1 MTNEAKAGTMK
12 LYRDEAIADIRARQ
26 AEWEERELAATLNA
40 RPEEKPA
47 YETESGIP
55 LKRIYTA
62 ADVADIPADGLG
74 FPGAYPF
81 TRGAYPTMYR
91 GRPWTIRQVAGFGN
105 PEATNQRYKYMIAT
119 GQTGLSTDFDLP
131 TLLGFD
137 SDDPMAFGEVGRC
150 GVAIDTI
157 DDVDRLFDG
166 IDLEKIS
173 VSLTINP
180 SAWVV
185 YSMFVAVAEQRGYDL
200 AKLTGT
206 LQADPLKEYVAQ
218 KEWIY
223 PVRPAVR
230 LLRDLIVHSAAA
242 TPKMN
247 PISLSG
253 YHLSDVGGNAIQEVA
268 FIMAFTIAYCEE
280 VVAAGMDID
289 DFAPRLS
296 FFFISHQDFFEQIC
310 KFRAARRIYAKIM
323 AERFGAKKP
332 ESMRLRVH
340 VQTAAMSLTKV
351 EPHNNLMRTAIQ
363 ALGAVLG
370 GCQSMHTN
378 GLDEAFAIPTEE
390 AMKLAIRT
398 QQIIRDEI
406 NVTSV
411 VDPLGGSYFVERLT
425 SDMEAEMWKVL
436 AEVEERGGAVKLV
449 EEGWFQQKLA
459 DSAYDT
465 FRKFDS
471 GEKISVGVNHHV
483 DAASSAAEV
492 DIHPYDESCT
502 QLQVDRLA
510 ALRAGRDNARVEALL
525 AELAAQA
532 RTEDVNLVPKTIE
545 LVKARAT
552 LGEIC
557 GALREVWGS
566 YSEPLIV

>member
-1 MTNEAKAGTMK
+1 MTS
-12 LYRDEAIADIRARQ
+12 LFSQDAIDKIAADQ
-26 AEWEERELAATLNA
+26 AAWQDRELATALAA
-40 RPEEKPA
+40 RQEEKPD

-62 ADVADIPADGLG
+62 ADVSDIPAEELG

-81 TRGAYPTMYR
+81 TRGPYPTMYR

-105 PEATNQRYKYMIAT
+105 PEATNLRYKYMVQT

-131 TLLGFD
+131 TLLGLD
-137 SDDPMAFGEVGRC
+137 SDDPMAFGEVGRV

-166 IDLEKIS
+166 INLEQIS

-180 SAWVV
+180 SAWVI
-185 YSMFVAVAEQRGYDL
+185 YAMFIAVAEQRGYDL
-200 AKLTGT
+200 HKLTGT

-230 LLRDLIVHSAAA
+230 LLRDLIMYSAKA
-242 TPKMN
+242 TPKIN

-253 YHLSDVGGNAIQEVA
+253 YHLSDVGGNAIQEIA
-268 FIMAFTIAYCEE
+268 FIMAFTTAYCEE
-280 VVAAGMDID
+280 VIAAGMDID

-310 KFRAARRIYAKIM
+310 KFRAARRVYAKLM
-323 AERFGAKKP
+323 AERFNAKKP

-351 EPHNNLMRTAIQ
+351 EHHNNLIRTAIQ

-411 VDPLGGSYFVERLT
+411 IDPLGGSYFVERLT
-425 SDMEAEMWKVL
+425 RDMEDEIWRVL
-436 AEVEERGGAVKLV
+436 AEVDERGGAIKLV

-459 DSAYDT
+459 DSAYTT
-465 FRKFDS
+465 FQKIDR
-471 GEKISVGVNHHV
+471 GEKISVGVNRYV
-483 DAASSAAEV
+483 DADAASAEV
-492 DIHPYDESCT
+492 DIHPYDDQCT
-502 QLQVDRLA
+502 QVQIDRLNQVRANRDSARVARLLQELQVQAQSD
-510 ALRAGRDNARVEALL
+510 DINLL
-525 AELAAQA
+525 P
-532 RTEDVNLVPKTIE
+532 TTIE
-545 LVKARAT
+545 LVKAKAS

-557 GALREVWGS
+557 SALREIWGS
-566 YSEPLIV
+566 YDEPMIV

>member
-1 MTNEAKAGTMK
+1 MK
-12 LYRDEAIADIRARQ
+12 IFSDAAIAGIE
-26 AEWEERELAATLNA
+26 AERTAWEKSELAASLA
-40 RPEEKPA
+40 LRQEGQAE
-47 YETESGIP
+47 YQTESGIA

-62 ADVADIPADGLG
+62 ADVADIDAEELGL
-74 FPGAYPF
+74 PGAYPF
-81 TRGAYPTMYR
+81 TRGVYPTMYR
-91 GRPWTIRQVAGFGN
+91 GKPWTIRQVAGFGN
-105 PEATNQRYKYMIAT
+105 PEATNRRYKYMIET

-131 TLLGFD
+131 TLLGLD
-137 SDDPMAFGEVGRC
+137 SDDPMAFGEVGRV
-150 GVAIDTI
+150 GVAVDTI
-157 DDVDRLFDG
+157 DDIDRLFDG

-180 SAWVV
+180 SAWVI
-185 YSMFVAVAEQRGYDL
+185 YAMFIAVAEQRGCDL
-200 AKLTGT
+200 EKITGT

-230 LLRDLIVHSAAA
+230 LLRDLIMHSAKAS
-242 TPKMN
+242 PKMN

-253 YHLSDVGGNAIQEVA
+253 YHLSDVGGNAIQEIA

-280 VVAAGMDID
+280 IVAAGMDID

-310 KFRAARRIYAKIM
+310 KFRAARRVYAKLM
-323 AERFGAKKP
+323 AQRFGAKKP

-351 EPHNNLMRTAIQ
+351 EHHNNLMRTAIQ

-398 QQIIRDEI
+398 QQIIMGEI
-406 NVTSV
+406 NITSV
-411 VDPLGGSYFVERLT
+411 IDPLGGSYFVESLT
-425 SDMEAEMWKVL
+425 SEMEAEIGKIL
-436 AEVEERGGAVKLV
+436 AEVDELGGAVKLV

-459 DSAYDT
+459 DSAYAT
-465 FRKFDS
+465 FKKIDK
-471 GEKISVGVNHHV
+471 GEKISVGVNRYV
-483 DAASSAAEV
+483 DRDSASAEA
-492 DIHPYDESCT
+492 DIHPYDEACT
-502 QLQVDRLA
+502 ALQIDRLNAVRNNRNSSEVRRLLDELKGQA
-510 ALRAGRDNARVEALL
+510 ASDSL
-525 AELAAQA
+525 
-532 RTEDVNLVPKTIE
+532 NLVPKTIE

-557 GALREVWGS
+557 GALREVWGA
-566 YSEPLIV
+566 YDEPMIV

>member
-1 MTNEAKAGTMK
+1 MK
-12 LYRDEAIADIRARQ
+12 LFSEQAIDAIREKQ
-26 AEWEERELAATLNA
+26 AEWEENQLAAALTT
-40 RPEEKPA
+40 RPEEKPV
-47 YETESGIP
+47 YETECGIA
-55 LKRIYTA
+55 LKRVYTA
-62 ADVADIPADGLG
+62 ADVADIPAGELG

-105 PEATNQRYKYMIAT
+105 PEATNQRYKYMIQT

-131 TLLGFD
+131 TLLGMD
-137 SDDPMAFGEVGRC
+137 SDDPMAFGEVGRV

-180 SAWVV
+180 SAWVI
-185 YSMFVAVAEQRGYDL
+185 YAMFVAAAEQRGCDL
-200 AKLTGT
+200 GKLTGT

-230 LLRDLIVHSAAA
+230 LLRDLIMHSATT
-242 TPKMN
+242 TPKLN

-253 YHLSDVGGNAIQEVA
+253 YHLSDVGGNAIQEIA

-280 VVAAGMDID
+280 VTGAGMDID

-310 KFRAARRIYAKIM
+310 KFRAARRVYAKIM
-323 AERFGAKKP
+323 SERFKARKP

-351 EPHNNLMRTAIQ
+351 EHHNNLMRTAIQ

-411 VDPLGGSYFVERLT
+411 IDPLGGSYFVERLT
-425 SDMEAEMWKVL
+425 RDMENEIWKML
-436 AEVEERGGAVKLV
+436 SEVDERGGAIKLV

-459 DSAYDT
+459 DSAYAT
-465 FRKFDS
+465 FKKIDR
-471 GEKISVGVNHHV
+471 GEKISVGVNSHV
-483 DAASSAAEV
+483 DEASRSAEV
-492 DIHPYDESCT
+492 DIHAYDEHCT
-502 QLQVDRLA
+502 QLQIDRLNA
-510 ALRAGRDNARVEALL
+510 VRKNRDNSRVQHLLREL
-525 AELAAQA
+525 AEQA
-532 RTEDVNLVPKTIE
+532 RSDDINLLPKTIE

-557 GALREVWGS
+557 GALRSVWGS
-566 YSEPLIV
+566 YAEPMIV

>member
-1 MTNEAKAGTMK
+1 MSNKSLYAPEAIDDIVRQQADWEAK
-12 LYRDEAIADIRARQ
+12 
-26 AEWEERELAATLNA
+26 ELAAALKS
-40 RPEEKPA
+40 RPEEKAA

-62 ADVADIPADGLG
+62 ADVADIPAEDLG

-105 PEATNQRYKYMIAT
+105 PEATNQRYKYMIQT

-131 TLLGFD
+131 TLLGLD
-137 SDDPMAFGEVGRC
+137 SDDPMAFGEVGRV
-150 GVAIDTI
+150 GVAIDTM

-166 IDLEKIS
+166 IDLETIS

-185 YSMFVAVAEQRGYDL
+185 YAMFVAVAEKRGNDL
-200 AKLTGT
+200 GKLTGT

-230 LLRDLIVHSAAA
+230 LLRDLIMHSAKA
-242 TPKMN
+242 TPKIN

-253 YHLSDVGGNAIQEVA
+253 YHLSDVGGNAIQEIA

-280 VVAAGMDID
+280 IIEAGMDID

-310 KFRAARRIYAKIM
+310 KFRAARRVYARIM
-323 AERFGAKKP
+323 SERFNARKP

-351 EPHNNLMRTAIQ
+351 EHHNNLMRTAIQ

-398 QQIIRDEI
+398 QQIIREEI

-411 VDPLGGSYFVERLT
+411 IDPLGGSYFIESLT
-425 SDMEAEMWKVL
+425 RDMETEIWKVL
-436 AEVEERGGAVKLV
+436 DEVRERGGAIKLV

-459 DSAYDT
+459 DSAYAT
-465 FRKFDS
+465 FKKIDS
-471 GEKISVGVNHHV
+471 GEKVSVGVNKHV
-483 DAASSAAEV
+483 DDTSGSAEV
-492 DIHPYDESCT
+492 HIHPYDEACT
-502 QLQVDRLA
+502 QLQIDRLQA
-510 ALRAGRDNARVEALL
+510 VRANRDNAEVQRLLGEL
-525 AELAAQA
+525 AEQA
-532 RTEDVNLVPKTIE
+532 KSDDINLLPKTME
-545 LVKARAT
+545 LVKAKAT

-557 GALREVWGS
+557 RSLRDVWGS
-566 YSEPLIV
+566 YDEPMIV

>member
-1 MTNEAKAGTMK
+1 MNLFSQT
-12 LYRDEAIADIRARQ
+12 AIEDIREKQ
-26 AEWEERELAATLNA
+26 AAWEEKELAAALGG

-47 YETESGIP
+47 YATECGIP
-55 LKRIYTA
+55 LKRVYTA
-62 ADVADIPADGLG
+62 ADIADIPADELG

-105 PEATNQRYKYMIAT
+105 PEATNQRYKYMIQT

-131 TLLGFD
+131 TLLGLD
-137 SDDPMAFGEVGRC
+137 SDDPRAFGEVGRV
-150 GVAIDTI
+150 GVAIDTV

-185 YSMFVAVAEQRGYDL
+185 YAMYVAVAERRGCDL
-200 AKLTGT
+200 HKLAGT

-230 LLRDLIVHSAAA
+230 LLRDLIMYSARA
-242 TPKMN
+242 TPKIN

-253 YHLSDVGGNAIQEVA
+253 YHLSDVGGNALQEIA

-280 VVAAGMDID
+280 VTGAGMDID

-310 KFRAARRIYAKIM
+310 KFRAARRVYAKIM
-323 AERFGAKKP
+323 AQRFKARKP

-351 EPHNNLMRTAIQ
+351 EHHNNLMRTAIQ

-411 VDPLGGSYFVERLT
+411 IDPLGGSYFIERLT
-425 SDMEAEMWKVL
+425 RDMETEIWKL
-436 AEVEERGGAVKLV
+436 LDEVDERGGAVKLV

-459 DSAYDT
+459 DSAYAT
-465 FRKFDS
+465 FQKIDA
-471 GEKISVGVNHHV
+471 GEKISVGVNRYV
-483 DAASSAAEV
+483 DETSRSAEV
-492 DIHPYDESCT
+492 HIHPYDEECT
-502 QLQVDRLA
+502 QLQIDRLQA
-510 ALRAGRDNARVEALL
+510 ARADRDNARVRQLLKEL
-525 AELAAQA
+525 AEQA
-532 RTEDVNLVPKTIE
+532 RSDDVNLLPKTIE
-545 LVKARAT
+545 AVKAKAT

-557 GALREVWGS
+557 AALREVWGA
-566 YSEPLIV
+566 YAEPMIV

>member
-1 MTNEAKAGTMK
+1 MDLFSAQ
-12 LYRDEAIADIRARQ
+12 AIKDVRERQ
-26 AEWEERELAATLNA
+26 AKWEEKELAAALKS
-40 RPEEKPA
+40 RPEEKSV
-47 YETESGIP
+47 YETECGIP

-62 ADVADIPADGLG
+62 ADIADIPASDLG
-74 FPGAYPF
+74 FPGSYPF

-105 PEATNQRYKYMIAT
+105 PEATNQRYKYMIQT

-131 TLLGFD
+131 TLLGLD
-137 SDDPMAFGEVGRC
+137 SDDPMAYGEVGRV
-150 GVAIDTI
+150 GVAIDTM

-180 SAWVV
+180 SAWVI
-185 YSMFVAVAEQRGYDL
+185 YSMFVTVAEERGCDL
-200 AKLTGT
+200 HKLTGT

-230 LLRDLIVHSAAA
+230 LMRDLIMHSAKT
-242 TPKMN
+242 TPKIN

-253 YHLSDVGGNAIQEVA
+253 YHLSDVGGNALQEIA

-280 VVAAGMDID
+280 VMDAGMDID

-296 FFFISHQDFFEQIC
+296 FFFISQQDFFEQIC
-310 KFRAARRIYAKIM
+310 KFRAARRVYAKIM
-323 AERFGAKKP
+323 SERFNAKKP

-351 EPHNNLMRTAIQ
+351 EHQNNLMRTTIQ
-363 ALGAVLG
+363 ALGAVLA

-411 VDPLGGSYFVERLT
+411 IDPLGGSYFIERLT
-425 SDMEAEMWKVL
+425 KDMENEIWKVL
-436 AEVEERGGAVKLV
+436 EEVNERGGAIKLV

-459 DSAYDT
+459 DSAYAT
-465 FRKFDS
+465 FRKIDT
-471 GEKISVGVNHHV
+471 GEKISVGVNRYV
-483 DAASSAAEV
+483 DEQSRTAEV
-492 DIHPYDESCT
+492 AIHPYDEQCT
-502 QLQVDRLA
+502 QLQIDRLKCV
-510 ALRAGRDNARVEALL
+510 RANRDGNRVQHLL
-525 AELAAQA
+525 KELVEQA
-532 RTEDVNLVPKTIE
+532 RSDDVNLLPKTIE

-557 GALREVWGS
+557 SALQDVWGS
-566 YSEPLIV
+566 YTEPMIV

>member
-1 MTNEAKAGTMK
+1 MK
-12 LYRDEAIADIRARQ
+12 LFSEQAIGAIREKQ
-26 AEWEERELAATLNA
+26 AEWEENQLAAALTM

-47 YETESGIP
+47 YETECGIA
-55 LKRIYTA
+55 LKRVYTA
-62 ADVADIPADGLG
+62 ADVADIPASELG

-81 TRGAYPTMYR
+81 TRGVYPTMYR

-105 PEATNQRYKYMIAT
+105 PEATNQRYKYMIQT

-131 TLLGFD
+131 TLLGMD
-137 SDDPMAFGEVGRC
+137 SDDPMAFGEVGRV
-150 GVAIDTI
+150 GVAIDTL

-180 SAWVV
+180 SAWVI
-185 YSMFVAVAEQRGYDL
+185 YAMFVAVAEQRGCDL
-200 AKLTGT
+200 GKLTGT

-230 LLRDLIVHSAAA
+230 LLRDLIMHSART
-242 TPKMN
+242 TPKLN

-253 YHLSDVGGNAIQEVA
+253 YHLSDVGGNAIQEIA

-280 VVAAGMDID
+280 VTGAGMDID

-310 KFRAARRIYAKIM
+310 KFRAARRVYAKIM
-323 AERFGAKKP
+323 SERFKARKP

-351 EPHNNLMRTAIQ
+351 EHHNNLMRTAIQ

-411 VDPLGGSYFVERLT
+411 IDPLGGSYFVERLT
-425 SDMEAEMWKVL
+425 RDMENEIWKML
-436 AEVEERGGAVKLV
+436 GEVDERGGAIKLV

-459 DSAYDT
+459 DSAYAT
-465 FRKFDS
+465 FKKIDR
-471 GEKISVGVNHHV
+471 GEKISVGVNRHV
-483 DAASSAAEV
+483 DEASRSAEV
-492 DIHPYDESCT
+492 DIHPYDERCT
-502 QLQVDRLA
+502 QLQIDRLNA
-510 ALRAGRDNARVEALL
+510 VRKNRDNSRVQHLLREL
-525 AELAAQA
+525 AEQA
-532 RTEDVNLVPKTIE
+532 MSDDINLLPKTIE

-557 GALREVWGS
+557 GALRGVWGS
-566 YSEPLIV
+566 YAEPMIV

>member
-1 MTNEAKAGTMK
+1 MNLFSET
-12 LYRDEAIADIRARQ
+12 AIEDIREKQ
-26 AEWEERELAATLNA
+26 AAWEVSELAAALGS

-47 YETESGIP
+47 YETECGIP
-55 LKRIYTA
+55 LKRVYTA
-62 ADVADIPADGLG
+62 ADIADIPADELG

-105 PEATNQRYKYMIAT
+105 PEATNQRYKYMIQT

-131 TLLGFD
+131 TLLGLD
-137 SDDPMAFGEVGRC
+137 SDDPRAFGEVGRV
-150 GVAIDTI
+150 GVAIDTV

-185 YSMFVAVAEQRGYDL
+185 YAMYVAVAERRGYDL
-200 AKLTGT
+200 HKLAGT

-230 LLRDLIVHSAAA
+230 LLRDLIMYSAKA
-242 TPKMN
+242 TPKIN

-253 YHLSDVGGNAIQEVA
+253 YHLSDVGGNALQEIA

-280 VVAAGMDID
+280 VTGADMDID

-310 KFRAARRIYAKIM
+310 KFRAARRVYAKIM
-323 AERFGAKKP
+323 AQRFKARKP

-351 EPHNNLMRTAIQ
+351 EHHNNLMRTAIQ

-411 VDPLGGSYFVERLT
+411 IDPLGGSYFIERLT
-425 SDMEAEMWKVL
+425 RDMETEIWKL
-436 AEVEERGGAVKLV
+436 LDEVDERGGAVKLV

-459 DSAYDT
+459 DSAYAT
-465 FRKFDS
+465 FRKIDA
-471 GEKISVGVNHHV
+471 GEKISVGVNRYV
-483 DAASSAAEV
+483 DETSRSAEV
-492 DIHPYDESCT
+492 HIHPYDEECT
-502 QLQVDRLA
+502 QLQIDRLNA
-510 ALRAGRDNARVEALL
+510 VRAGRDNARVQQLLKEL
-525 AELAAQA
+525 AEQA
-532 RTEDVNLVPKTIE
+532 GSDETNLLPKTIE
-545 LVKARAT
+545 AVKARAT

-557 GALREVWGS
+557 ATLRQVWGS
-566 YSEPLIV
+566 YAEPMIV

>member
-1 MTNEAKAGTMK
+1 MTK
-12 LYRDEAIADIRARQ
+12 LYREEAIGSISAAQ
-26 AEWEERELAATLNA
+26 ATWEANELAATLAN
-40 RPEEKPA
+40 RPEEKA
-47 YETESGIP
+47 EYETECGIP
-55 LKRIYTA
+55 LKRVYTA
-62 ADVADIPADGLG
+62 ADVADIPADALG

-81 TRGAYPTMYR
+81 TRGPYPTMYR

-105 PEATNQRYKYMIAT
+105 PEATNQRYKYMVQT

-131 TLLGFD
+131 TLLGLD

-166 IDLEKIS
+166 IDLEQIS

-180 SAWVV
+180 SAWVI
-185 YSMFVAVAEQRGYDL
+185 YAMYVAVAESRGYDL
-200 AKLTGT
+200 TKLAGT

-230 LLRDLIVHSAAA
+230 LLRDLIMYSAKA
-242 TPKMN
+242 TPKLN

-253 YHLSDVGGNAIQEVA
+253 YHLSDVGGNAIQEIA
-268 FIMAFTIAYCEE
+268 FIMAFTTAYCEE
-280 VVAAGMDID
+280 VIAAGMDID

-296 FFFISHQDFFEQIC
+296 FFFISQQDFFEQIC
-310 KFRAARRIYAKIM
+310 KFRAARRVYAKLM
-323 AERFGAKKP
+323 AERFGAKKA

-351 EPHNNLMRTAIQ
+351 EHQNNLVRTAIQ

-406 NVTSV
+406 NVTAV
-411 VDPLGGSYFVERLT
+411 VDPLGGSFFVERLT
-425 SDMEAEMWKVL
+425 YDMEEEIWKVL
-436 AEVEERGGAVKLV
+436 NKVDERGGAIKLV
-449 EEGWFQQKLA
+449 EEGWFQQQLA
-459 DSAYDT
+459 DSAYAT
-465 FRKFDS
+465 FKKIET
-471 GEKISVGVNHHV
+471 GEKVSVGVNRYV
-483 DAASSAAEV
+483 DETATSADV
-492 DIHPYDESCT
+492 DIHPYDEECT
-502 QLQVDRLA
+502 QVQIDRLNA
-510 ALRAGRDNARVEALL
+510 VRASRDNAHIATLM
-525 AELAAQA
+525 AELVAQA
-532 RTEDVNLVPKTIE
+532 QTDDVNLLPKTIE
-545 LVKARAT
+545 LVKAKAS

-557 GALREVWGS
+557 RALRDTWGA
-566 YSEPLIV
+566 YDEPMIV

>member
-1 MTNEAKAGTMK
+1 MK
-12 LYRDEAIADIRARQ
+12 LFSEQAIQDLHDKQTA
-26 AEWEERELAATLNA
+26 WEDKELAAVLKS
-40 RPEEKPA
+40 RPEEKSL

-62 ADVADIPADGLG
+62 ADIADIEASDLG

-81 TRGAYPTMYR
+81 TRGVYPTMYR

-105 PEATNQRYKYMIAT
+105 PEATNQRYKYMIQT

-131 TLLGFD
+131 TLLGLD
-137 SDDPMAFGEVGRC
+137 SDDPMAFGEVGRV
-150 GVAIDTI
+150 GVAIDTM

-180 SAWVV
+180 SAWVI
-185 YSMFVAVAEQRGYDL
+185 YAMFVAVAEKRGYDL
-200 AKLTGT
+200 HKLTGT

-230 LLRDLIVHSAAA
+230 LLRDLIMHCAHT

-253 YHLSDVGGNAIQEVA
+253 YHLSDVGGNALQEIG

-280 VVAAGMDID
+280 VIQAGMDID

-310 KFRAARRIYAKIM
+310 KFRAARRVYARIM

-340 VQTAAMSLTKV
+340 VQTAAMSLTKI
-351 EPHNNLMRTAIQ
+351 EHHNNLMRTAIQ

-398 QQIIRDEI
+398 QQIIREEI

-411 VDPLGGSYFVERLT
+411 IDPLGGSYFVERLT
-425 SDMEAEMWKVL
+425 RDMETEIWKIL
-436 AEVEERGGAVKLV
+436 DEVTERGGAIKLV

-459 DSAYDT
+459 DSAYAT
-465 FRKFDS
+465 FKKIDS
-471 GEKISVGVNHHV
+471 GEKVSVGVNRHV
-483 DAASSAAEV
+483 DEASSSAEV
-492 DIHPYDESCT
+492 HIHPYDDQCT
-502 QLQVDRLA
+502 QLQFERLHA
-510 ALRAGRDNARVEALL
+510 VRTSRDNDRVQQLL
-525 AELAAQA
+525 NELAQQA
-532 RTEDVNLVPKTIE
+532 TSDHINLLPKTIE
-545 LVKARAT
+545 LVKAKAT

-557 GALREVWGS
+557 SALRDVWGS
-566 YSEPLIV
+566 YAEPMIV

>member
-1 MTNEAKAGTMK
+1 MNLFSET
-12 LYRDEAIADIRARQ
+12 AIEDIREKQ
-26 AEWEERELAATLNA
+26 AAWEETELAAALSS
-40 RPEEKPA
+40 RPEEKPV
-47 YETESGIP
+47 YETECGIP
-55 LKRIYTA
+55 LKRVYTA
-62 ADVADIPADGLG
+62 ADIADIPADELG

-105 PEATNQRYKYMIAT
+105 PEATNQRYKYMIQT

-131 TLLGFD
+131 TLLGLD
-137 SDDPMAFGEVGRC
+137 SDDPKSFGEVGRV
-150 GVAIDTI
+150 GVAIDTV

-166 IDLEKIS
+166 IDLDKIS

-185 YSMFVAVAEQRGYDL
+185 YAMYVAVAERRGYDL
-200 AKLTGT
+200 HKLAGT

-230 LLRDLIVHSAAA
+230 LLRDLIMYSAKA
-242 TPKMN
+242 TPKIN

-253 YHLSDVGGNAIQEVA
+253 YHLSDVGGNALQEIA

-280 VVAAGMDID
+280 VTGAGMDID

-310 KFRAARRIYAKIM
+310 KFRAARRVYAKIM
-323 AERFGAKKP
+323 AQRFKARKP

-351 EPHNNLMRTAIQ
+351 EHHNNLMRTAIQ

-411 VDPLGGSYFVERLT
+411 IDPLGGSYFIERLT
-425 SDMEAEMWKVL
+425 RDMETEIWKL
-436 AEVEERGGAVKLV
+436 LDEVDERGGAVKLV

-459 DSAYDT
+459 DSAYAT
-465 FRKFDS
+465 FQKIDA
-471 GEKISVGVNHHV
+471 GEKISVGVNRYV
-483 DAASSAAEV
+483 DETSRSAEV
-492 DIHPYDESCT
+492 HIHPYDEECT
-502 QLQVDRLA
+502 QLQIDRLQA
-510 ALRAGRDNARVEALL
+510 VRSSRDNARVRELLKEL
-525 AELAAQA
+525 AEQA
-532 RTEDVNLVPKTIE
+532 RSDDINLLPKTIE
-545 LVKARAT
+545 AVKAKAT

-557 GALREVWGS
+557 AALREVWGA
-566 YSEPLIV
+566 YAEPMIV

>member
-1 MTNEAKAGTMK
+1 MK
-12 LYRDEAIADIRARQ
+12 LYSERAIDDIRQKQ
-26 AEWEERELAATLNA
+26 AEWEENELAATLRS

-47 YETESGIP
+47 YETECGIP
-55 LKRIYTA
+55 LKRVYTA
-62 ADVADIPADGLG
+62 ADVADIPADELG

-105 PEATNQRYKYMIAT
+105 PEATNQRYKYMIQT

-131 TLLGFD
+131 TLLGLD

-157 DDVDRLFDG
+157 DDVERLFDG

-185 YSMFVAVAEQRGYDL
+185 YSMFVAVAERRGCDL
-200 AKLTGT
+200 ARLTGT

-230 LLRDLIVHSAAA
+230 LLRDLIMYSARA
-242 TPKMN
+242 TPKLN

-253 YHLSDVGGNAIQEVA
+253 YHLSDVGGNAIQEIA

-280 VVAAGMDID
+280 VTAAGMDID

-310 KFRAARRIYAKIM
+310 KFRAARRVYAKIM
-323 AERFGAKKP
+323 AERFKAKKP

-351 EPHNNLMRTAIQ
+351 EHQNNLMRTAIQ

-411 VDPLGGSYFVERLT
+411 VDPLGGSYFIERLT
-425 SDMEAEMWKVL
+425 RDMETEIWKL
-436 AEVEERGGAVKLV
+436 LDEVDERGGAVKLV

-459 DSAYDT
+459 DSAYTT
-465 FRKFDS
+465 FRKIDT
-471 GEKISVGVNHHV
+471 GEKVSVGVNRHV
-483 DAASSAAEV
+483 NENSAAAEV
-492 DIHPYDESCT
+492 DIHPYDEDCT
-502 QLQVDRLA
+502 QLQIDRLEA
-510 ALRAGRDNARVEALL
+510 VRRSRDNARVHRLL
-525 AELAAQA
+525 DELCGQVASD
-532 RTEDVNLVPKTIE
+532 DVNLLPKTIE
-545 LVKARAT
+545 LVKAKAT

-557 GALREVWGS
+557 GALRRVWGS
-566 YSEPLIV
+566 YTEPMIV

>member
-1 MTNEAKAGTMK
+1 MK
-12 LYRDEAIADIRARQ
+12 LFTDAAIADIRKKQ
-26 AEWEERELAATLNA
+26 VEWEQHELAAALNG
-40 RPEEKPA
+40 RPEERSA
-47 YETESGIP
+47 YQTECGIP
-55 LKRIYTA
+55 LKRVYTA
-62 ADVADIPADGLG
+62 ADIEDIPADELG

-81 TRGAYPTMYR
+81 ARGVYPTMYR

-105 PEATNQRYKYMIAT
+105 PEATNRRYKYMIET

-131 TLLGFD
+131 TLLGLD
-137 SDDPMAFGEVGRC
+137 SDDPMAFGEVGRV

-157 DDVDRLFDG
+157 EDIDRLFEG

-180 SAWVV
+180 SAWVI
-185 YSMFVAVAEQRGYDL
+185 YAMFVAVAKQRGCNL
-200 AKLTGT
+200 LKLSGT

-223 PVRPAVR
+223 PVKPAVR
-230 LLRDLIVHSAAA
+230 LLRDLIVYSTKA
-242 TPKMN
+242 TPKLN

-253 YHLSDVGGNAIQEVA
+253 YHLSDVGGNAVQEIA

-280 VVAAGMDID
+280 VISVGMDID

-310 KFRAARRIYAKIM
+310 KLRAARRVYAKIM
-323 AERFGAKKP
+323 SRRFKAKKP

-351 EPHNNLMRTAIQ
+351 EHHNNLMRTAIQ

-411 VDPLGGSYFVERLT
+411 VDPLGGSYFIERLT
-425 SDMEAEMWKVL
+425 SDMEQEIWKVL
-436 AEVEERGGAVKLV
+436 EEVDTLGGAINLV

-459 DSAYDT
+459 DSAYAT
-465 FRKFDS
+465 FKKIDR
-471 GEKISVGVNHHV
+471 GEKISVGVNRYV
-483 DAASSAAEV
+483 DEQSSAAKVE
-492 DIHPYDESCT
+492 IHPYDEQCT
-502 QLQVDRLA
+502 QIQVSRLNTVRASREHQRVQSLLSELQTL
-510 ALRAGRDNARVEALL
+510 
-525 AELAAQA
+525 A
-532 RTEDVNLVPKTIE
+532 RTDSLNLLPKTIE
-545 LVKARAT
+545 LVEARAT

-557 GALREVWGS
+557 RALREVWGG
-566 YSEPLIV
+566 YEEPMIV

>member
-1 MTNEAKAGTMK
+1 MNLFCET
-12 LYRDEAIADIRARQ
+12 AIEDIREKQ
-26 AEWEERELAATLNA
+26 AAWEVSELAAALSS

-47 YETESGIP
+47 YETECGIP
-55 LKRIYTA
+55 LKRVYTA
-62 ADVADIPADGLG
+62 ADIADIPADELG

-105 PEATNQRYKYMIAT
+105 PEATNQRYKYMIQT

-131 TLLGFD
+131 TLLGLD
-137 SDDPMAFGEVGRC
+137 SDDPRAFGEVGRV
-150 GVAIDTI
+150 GVAIDTV

-185 YSMFVAVAEQRGYDL
+185 YAMYIAVAERRGYDL
-200 AKLTGT
+200 HKLAGT

-230 LLRDLIVHSAAA
+230 LLRDLIMYSAKA
-242 TPKMN
+242 TPKIN

-253 YHLSDVGGNAIQEVA
+253 YHLSDVGGNALQEIA

-280 VVAAGMDID
+280 VTGAGMDID

-310 KFRAARRIYAKIM
+310 KFRAARRVYAKIM
-323 AERFGAKKP
+323 AQRFKARKP

-351 EPHNNLMRTAIQ
+351 EHHNNLMRTAIQ

-411 VDPLGGSYFVERLT
+411 IDPLGGSYFIERLT
-425 SDMEAEMWKVL
+425 RDMETEIWKL
-436 AEVEERGGAVKLV
+436 LDEVDERGGAVKLV
-449 EEGWFQQKLA
+449 EEGWFQQRLA
-459 DSAYDT
+459 DSAYAT
-465 FRKFDS
+465 FQKIDA
-471 GEKISVGVNHHV
+471 GEKISVGVNRYV
-483 DAASSAAEV
+483 DETSRSAEV
-492 DIHPYDESCT
+492 HIHPYDEECT
-502 QLQVDRLA
+502 QLQIDRLQA
-510 ALRAGRDNARVEALL
+510 VRSSRDNARVRELLKEL
-525 AELAAQA
+525 AEQA
-532 RTEDVNLVPKTIE
+532 RSDDINLLPKTIE
-545 LVKARAT
+545 AVKAKAT

-557 GALREVWGS
+557 AALREVWGA
-566 YSEPLIV
+566 YAEPMIV

>member
-1 MTNEAKAGTMK
+1 MNLFSEA
-12 LYRDEAIADIRARQ
+12 AIEDIREKQ
-26 AEWEERELAATLNA
+26 AAWEANELAATLNS
-40 RPEEKPA
+40 RPEEKAA
-47 YETESGIP
+47 YETECGIP
-55 LKRIYTA
+55 LKRVYTA
-62 ADVADIPADGLG
+62 ADIADIPADELG

-105 PEATNQRYKYMIAT
+105 PEATNQRYKYMIQT

-131 TLLGFD
+131 TLLGLD
-137 SDDPMAFGEVGRC
+137 SDDPRAFGEVGRV
-150 GVAIDTI
+150 GVAIDTV

-166 IDLEKIS
+166 IDLEKTS

-185 YSMFVAVAEQRGYDL
+185 YAMYVAVAERRGYDL
-200 AKLTGT
+200 HKLAGT

-230 LLRDLIVHSAAA
+230 LLRDLIMHSAKA
-242 TPKMN
+242 TPKIN

-253 YHLSDVGGNAIQEVA
+253 YHLSDVGGNALQEIA

-280 VVAAGMDID
+280 VTGAGMDID

-310 KFRAARRIYAKIM
+310 KFRAARRVYAKIM
-323 AERFGAKKP
+323 AERFKARKP

-351 EPHNNLMRTAIQ
+351 EHHNNLMRTAIQ

-411 VDPLGGSYFVERLT
+411 IDPLGGSYFIERLT
-425 SDMEAEMWKVL
+425 RDMETEIWKL
-436 AEVEERGGAVKLV
+436 LDEVDERGGAVKLV

-459 DSAYDT
+459 DSAYAT
-465 FRKFDS
+465 FQKIDA
-471 GEKISVGVNHHV
+471 GEKISVGVNRYV
-483 DAASSAAEV
+483 DEASRSAEV
-492 DIHPYDESCT
+492 HIHPYDEACT
-502 QLQVDRLA
+502 QLQIDRLNA
-510 ALRAGRDNARVEALL
+510 VRAGRDNARVRELLKDL
-525 AELAAQA
+525 AEQA
-532 RTEDVNLVPKTIE
+532 RTDDINLLPKTIE
-545 LVKARAT
+545 AVKAKAT

-557 GALREVWGS
+557 AALREVWGA
-566 YSEPLIV
+566 YAEPMIV

>member
-1 MTNEAKAGTMK
+1 MK
-12 LYRDEAIADIRARQ
+12 LFSQEALENIRSRQ
-26 AEWEERELAATLNA
+26 AAWEADELAAALA
-40 RPEEKPA
+40 SRPEEKA
-47 YETESGIP
+47 VYETESGIP

-62 ADVADIPADGLG
+62 ADVADIPADALG

-105 PEATNQRYKYMIAT
+105 PEATNQRYKYMVQT

-131 TLLGFD
+131 TLLGLD
-137 SDDPMAFGEVGRC
+137 SDDPMAFGEVGRV
-150 GVAIDTI
+150 GVAIDTV
-157 DDVDRLFDG
+157 DDVERLFDG

-185 YSMFVAVAEQRGYDL
+185 YSMFVAAAEKRGYDL
-200 AKLTGT
+200 NKLTGT

-230 LLRDLIVHSAAA
+230 LLRDLIMHSARA
-242 TPKMN
+242 TPKIN

-253 YHLSDVGGNAIQEVA
+253 YHLSDVGGNAIQEIA

-280 VVAAGMDID
+280 VVEAGMDID

-310 KFRAARRIYAKIM
+310 KFRAARRVYARIM

-340 VQTAAMSLTKV
+340 VQTAAMSLTKI
-351 EPHNNLMRTAIQ
+351 EHQNNLMRTAIQ

-398 QQIIRDEI
+398 QQIIREEI

-411 VDPLGGSYFVERLT
+411 VDPLGGSYFIESLT
-425 SDMEAEMWKVL
+425 RDMENEIWKVL
-436 AEVEERGGAVKLV
+436 DEVRERGGAIKLV

-459 DSAYDT
+459 DSAYAT
-465 FRKFDS
+465 FKKIDS
-471 GEKISVGVNHHV
+471 GEKVSVGVNRFV
-483 DAASSAAEV
+483 EENASSAEV
-492 DIHPYDESCT
+492 EIHPYDDQCT
-502 QLQVDRLA
+502 QVQIDRLNA
-510 ALRAGRDNARVEALL
+510 VRAGRDNALVKRLMADLVE
-525 AELAAQA
+525 QA
-532 RTEDVNLVPKTIE
+532 KTEDVNLVPKTIE
-545 LVKARAT
+545 LVKARAS

-557 GALREVWGS
+557 GALRGVWGS
-566 YSEPLIV
+566 YAEPMIV

>member
-1 MTNEAKAGTMK
+1 MK
-12 LYRDEAIADIRARQ
+12 LFADGAISDVRAKH
-26 AEWEERELAATLNA
+26 AEWEKRELAAALSS
-40 RPEEKPA
+40 RMEEKPE
-47 YETESGIP
+47 YQTECGIP
-55 LKRIYTA
+55 LKRVYTA
-62 ADVADIPADGLG
+62 ADIADISEEDLGL
-74 FPGAYPF
+74 PGAYPF
-81 TRGAYPTMYR
+81 TRGPYPTMYR

-105 PEATNQRYKYMIAT
+105 PEATNQRYKYMIEA

-131 TLLGFD
+131 TLLGLD
-137 SDDPMAFGEVGRC
+137 SDDPMAFGEVGRV
-150 GVAIDTI
+150 GVAIDTM
-157 DDVDRLFDG
+157 DDIDRLFEG

-180 SAWVV
+180 SAWVI
-185 YSMFVAVAEQRGYDL
+185 YSMFIAVAQKRGNDL
-200 AKLTGT
+200 KKLTGT

-230 LLRDLIVHSAAA
+230 LMRDLIIYSTEA
-242 TPKMN
+242 TPKIN

-268 FIMAFTIAYCEE
+268 FTMAFTIAYCEQ
-280 VVAAGMDID
+280 VIGAGMNVD

-296 FFFISHQDFFEQIC
+296 FFFICQQDFFEQIC
-310 KFRAARRIYAKIM
+310 KFRAARRVYAKIM
-323 AERFGAKKP
+323 SERFGATKP

-351 EPHNNLMRTAIQ
+351 EHHNNLMRTAIQ
-363 ALGAVLG
+363 GLGAVLG

-378 GLDEAFAIPTEE
+378 GLDEAFAIPTED

-411 VDPLGGSYFVERLT
+411 VDPLGGSFFVEHLT
-425 SDMEAEMWKVL
+425 REMEVEIWKVL
-436 AEVEERGGAVKLV
+436 EEVDERGGAVKLV

-459 DSAYDT
+459 DSAYKT
-465 FRKFDS
+465 FKKIDS
-471 GEKISVGVNHHV
+471 GEKVSIGVNRHV
-483 DAASSAAEV
+483 DADSSSAEV
-492 DIHPYDESCT
+492 DIHPYDEHCT
-502 QLQVDRLA
+502 QMQKRRLDEVR
-510 ALRAGRDNARVEALL
+510 LHRDGAHIQDLL
-525 AELAAQA
+525 VQLKEQA
-532 RTEDVNLVPKTIE
+532 RLDHVNLLPKTIE
-545 LVKARAT
+545 LVKAKAT

-557 GALREVWGS
+557 AALREVWGG
-566 YSEPLIV
+566 YEEPMIV

>member
-1 MTNEAKAGTMK
+1 
-12 LYRDEAIADIRARQ
+12 LYRPEAIEDLRAKQ
-26 AEWEERELAATLNA
+26 LEWEENELAAVLKD
-40 RPEEKPA
+40 RPEEKSS

-62 ADVADIPADGLG
+62 ADVEDIPASDLG
-74 FPGAYPF
+74 FPGAFPF
-81 TRGAYPTMYR
+81 TRGPYPTMYR

-105 PEATNQRYKYMIAT
+105 PEATNQRYKYMIQT

-131 TLLGFD
+131 TLLGLD
-137 SDDPMAFGEVGRC
+137 SDDPMAFGEVGRV

-157 DDVDRLFDG
+157 DDMDRLFEG

-185 YSMFVAVAEQRGYDL
+185 YAMFIAVAEQRGLDFE
-200 AKLTGT
+200 KLTGT

-230 LLRDLIVHSAAA
+230 LLRDLIMYSAKA
-242 TPKMN
+242 TPKIN

-253 YHLSDVGGNAIQEVA
+253 YHLSDVGGNAVQEIA

-280 VVAAGMDID
+280 VVEAGMDID

-310 KFRAARRIYAKIM
+310 KFRAARRVYARIM
-323 AERFGAKKP
+323 SERFGAKKP

-351 EPHNNLMRTAIQ
+351 EHHNNLMRTAIQ

-411 VDPLGGSYFVERLT
+411 IDPLGGSYFVESLT
-425 SDMEAEMWKVL
+425 RDMENEIWKVL
-436 AEVEERGGAVKLV
+436 DEVDERGGAIKLV

-459 DSAYDT
+459 DSAYTTFKKIDT
-465 FRKFDS
+465 
-471 GEKISVGVNHHV
+471 GEKVSVGVNRYV
-483 DAASSAAEV
+483 DEKSSTAEV
-492 DIHPYDESCT
+492 GIHPYDEECT
-502 QLQVDRLA
+502 QLQIERLHSV
-510 ALRAGRDNARVEALL
+510 RAGRDSGNVQSLL
-525 AELAAQA
+525 KELAQQA
-532 RTEDVNLVPKTIE
+532 RSDDVNLLPKTLE

-557 GALREVWGS
+557 SALRDVWGS
-566 YSEPLIV
+566 YDEPMIV

>member
-1 MTNEAKAGTMK
+1 MN
-12 LYRDEAIADIRARQ
+12 LFSDSAIEDIRQKQ
-26 AEWEERELAATLNA
+26 AEWETNELAAALKN

-47 YETESGIP
+47 YETECGIP

-62 ADVADIPADGLG
+62 ADVADIPASDLG
-74 FPGAYPF
+74 FPGSYPF

-105 PEATNQRYKYMIAT
+105 PEATNQRYKYMIQT

-131 TLLGFD
+131 TLLGMD
-137 SDDPMAFGEVGRC
+137 SDNPMAFGEVGRV
-150 GVAIDTI
+150 GVAIDTV
-157 DDVDRLFDG
+157 DDIDRLFAG

-180 SAWVV
+180 SAFVI
-185 YSMFVAVAEQRGYDL
+185 YSMFIAVAEQRGCDL
-200 AKLTGT
+200 HQLTGT

-230 LLRDLIVHSAAA
+230 LLRDLIMHSAKT

-253 YHLSDVGGNAIQEVA
+253 YHLSDVGGNAVQEIA
-268 FIMAFTIAYCEE
+268 FIMTFTIAYCEE
-280 VVAAGMDID
+280 VIGAGMDID

-310 KFRAARRIYAKIM
+310 KFRAARRVYAKIM
-323 AERFGAKKP
+323 SERFNAKKP

-351 EPHNNLMRTAIQ
+351 EHHNNLMRTAIQ

-398 QQIIRDEI
+398 QQIIREEI

-425 SDMEAEMWKVL
+425 RDMETEIWKVL
-436 AEVEERGGAVKLV
+436 EEVNERGGAIKLV

-459 DSAYDT
+459 DSAYAT
-465 FRKFDS
+465 FKKIDI
-471 GEKISVGVNHHV
+471 GEKISVGVNRYV
-483 DAASSAAEV
+483 DETSGSAEV
-492 DIHPYDESCT
+492 RIHPYDDQCT
-502 QLQVDRLA
+502 QLQIDRLNA
-510 ALRAGRDNARVEALL
+510 VRANRDNGRVQQLL
-525 AELAAQA
+525 KELAQQA
-532 RTEDVNLVPKTIE
+532 RSDDVNLLPKTIE

-557 GALREVWGS
+557 DALRAVWGS
-566 YSEPLIV
+566 YAEPMIV

>member
-1 MTNEAKAGTMK
+1 MKLFSEQAIERLRTNEA
-12 LYRDEAIADIRARQ
+12 
-26 AEWEERELAATLNA
+26 EWERNELAAALEA
-40 RPEEKPA
+40 RPEERSE
-47 YETESGIP
+47 YQTDCGLP
-55 LKRIYTA
+55 LKRVYTA
-62 ADVADIPADGLG
+62 ADVADIPADELGL
-74 FPGAYPF
+74 PGAYPF
-81 TRGAYPTMYR
+81 TRGVYPTMYR

-105 PEATNQRYKYMIAT
+105 PEATNQRYKYMINT

-131 TLLGFD
+131 TLLGLD
-137 SDDPMAFGEVGRC
+137 SDDPMAFGEVGRV

-157 DDVDRLFDG
+157 EDVDRLFDG
-166 IDLEKIS
+166 IDLERIS

-180 SAWVV
+180 SAWVI
-185 YSMFVAVAEQRGYDL
+185 YSMFVAVAEQRGCDL
-200 AKLTGT
+200 RKIAGT

-230 LLRDLIVHSAAA
+230 LLRDLIVHSTRT
-242 TPKMN
+242 TPKIN

-268 FIMAFTIAYCEE
+268 FILAFTIAYCEE
-280 VVAAGMDID
+280 VIGAGMDID

-310 KFRAARRIYAKIM
+310 KFRAARRVYAKIM
-323 AERFGAKKP
+323 AKRFKARKP

-351 EPHNNLMRTAIQ
+351 EHQNNLMRTAIQ

-411 VDPLGGSYFVERLT
+411 IDPLGGSYFVERLT
-425 SDMEAEMWKVL
+425 SDMEQAIWKVL
-436 AEVEERGGAVKLV
+436 DEVDERGGAVKLV

-459 DSAYDT
+459 DSAYAT
-465 FRKFDS
+465 FRKIDS
-471 GEKISVGVNHHV
+471 GEKVSVGVNRHV
-483 DAASSAAEV
+483 DAQSDKADV
-492 DIHPYDESCT
+492 DIHPYDEQCT
-502 QLQVDRLA
+502 ALQVERLKKV
-510 ALRAGRDNARVEALL
+510 RADRDNGRVKALL
-525 AELAAQA
+525 DELKLEA
-532 RTEDVNLVPKTIE
+532 RSDDVNLLPKTIE
-545 LVKARAT
+545 LVKAKAS

-557 GALREVWGS
+557 GALRDVWGA
-566 YSEPLIV
+566 YKEPLIV

>member
-1 MTNEAKAGTMK
+1 MK
-12 LYRDEAIADIRARQ
+12 LFSEQAIGAIREKQ
-26 AEWEERELAATLNA
+26 AEWEENQLAAALTM

-47 YETESGIP
+47 YETECGIA
-55 LKRIYTA
+55 LKRVYTA
-62 ADVADIPADGLG
+62 ADVADIPASELG

-81 TRGAYPTMYR
+81 TRGVYPTMYR

-105 PEATNQRYKYMIAT
+105 PEATNQRYKYMIQT

-131 TLLGFD
+131 TLLGMD
-137 SDDPMAFGEVGRC
+137 SDDPMAFGEVGRV
-150 GVAIDTI
+150 GVAIDTL

-180 SAWVV
+180 SAWVI
-185 YSMFVAVAEQRGYDL
+185 YAMFVAVAEQRGCDL
-200 AKLTGT
+200 GKLTGT

-230 LLRDLIVHSAAA
+230 LLRDLIMHSART
-242 TPKMN
+242 TPKLN

-253 YHLSDVGGNAIQEVA
+253 YHLSDVGGNAIQEIA

-280 VVAAGMDID
+280 VTGAGMDID
-289 DFAPRLS
+289 NFAPRLS

-310 KFRAARRIYAKIM
+310 KFRAARRVYAKIM
-323 AERFGAKKP
+323 SERFKARKP

-351 EPHNNLMRTAIQ
+351 EHHNNLMRTAIQ

-411 VDPLGGSYFVERLT
+411 IDPLGGSYFVERLT
-425 SDMEAEMWKVL
+425 RDMENEIWKML
-436 AEVEERGGAVKLV
+436 GEVDERGGAIKLV

-459 DSAYDT
+459 DSAYAT
-465 FRKFDS
+465 FKKIDR
-471 GEKISVGVNHHV
+471 GEKISVGVNRHV
-483 DAASSAAEV
+483 DEASRSAEI
-492 DIHPYDESCT
+492 DIHPYDEHCT
-502 QLQVDRLA
+502 QLQIDRLNA
-510 ALRAGRDNARVEALL
+510 VRKNRDNSRVQHLLREL
-525 AELAAQA
+525 AEQA
-532 RTEDVNLVPKTIE
+532 TSDDINLLPKTIE

-557 GALREVWGS
+557 GALRGVWGS
-566 YSEPLIV
+566 YAEPMIV

>member
-1 MTNEAKAGTMK
+1 MK
-12 LYRDEAIADIRARQ
+12 LFSEQAVEDIRRKQ
-26 AEWEERELAATLNA
+26 AEWEENELAAALRS

-47 YETESGIP
+47 YETECGIP
-55 LKRIYTA
+55 LKRVYTA
-62 ADVADIPADGLG
+62 ADVVDIPADDLG

-91 GRPWTIRQVAGFGN
+91 GRAWTIRQVAGFGN
-105 PEATNQRYKYMIAT
+105 PEATNQRYKYMIQT

-131 TLLGFD
+131 TLLGLD

-157 DDVDRLFDG
+157 DDVERLFDG

-185 YSMFVAVAEQRGYDL
+185 YSMFVAVAERRGCDL
-200 AKLTGT
+200 TKLTGT

-230 LLRDLIVHSAAA
+230 LLRDLIMYSARA
-242 TPKMN
+242 TPKIN

-253 YHLSDVGGNAIQEVA
+253 YHLSDVGGNAIQEIA

-280 VVAAGMDID
+280 VMAAGMDID

-310 KFRAARRIYAKIM
+310 KFRAARRVYAKIM
-323 AERFGAKKP
+323 AERFKARKP

-351 EPHNNLMRTAIQ
+351 EHQNNLMRTAIQ

-411 VDPLGGSYFVERLT
+411 VDPLGGSYFIERLT
-425 SDMEAEMWKVL
+425 KDMETEIWKL
-436 AEVEERGGAVKLV
+436 LDEVDEHGGAVKLV

-459 DSAYDT
+459 DSAYAT
-465 FRKFDS
+465 FRKIDS
-471 GEKISVGVNHHV
+471 GEKVSVGVNRHV
-483 DAASSAAEV
+483 DETSAAAEV
-492 DIHPYDESCT
+492 DIHPYDEDCT
-502 QLQVDRLA
+502 QLQIDRLNA
-510 ALRAGRDNARVEALL
+510 VRSARDNARVRRLL
-525 AELAAQA
+525 DELCQQA
-532 RTEDVNLVPKTIE
+532 RSDGVNLLPKTIE
-545 LVKARAT
+545 LVKAKAT

-557 GALREVWGS
+557 GALRNVWGS
-566 YSEPLIV
+566 YAEPMIV

>member
-1 MTNEAKAGTMK
+1 MT
-12 LYRDEAIADIRARQ
+12 LYSDAAISEIEKHLAA
-26 AEWEERELAATLNA
+26 WEQTELAATLKV
-40 RPEEKPA
+40 RPEEKPE
-47 YETESGIP
+47 YRTESGIP
-55 LKRIYTA
+55 LKRVYTA
-62 ADVADIPADGLG
+62 ADVADIPPGDIGL
-74 FPGAYPF
+74 PGQFPF
-81 TRGAYPTMYR
+81 TRGPYPTMYR

-105 PEATNQRYKYMIAT
+105 PESTNQRYKYMIET

-131 TLLGFD
+131 TLLGLD
-137 SDDPMAFGEVGRC
+137 SDDPMAFGEVGRV
-150 GVAIDTI
+150 GVSVDTI

-180 SAWVV
+180 SAWVI
-185 YSMFVAVAEQRGYDL
+185 YAMFVAVAEKRGYDF

-230 LLRDLIVHSAAA
+230 LMRDLIIYSTKT
-242 TPKMN
+242 TPKFN

-253 YHLSDVGGNAIQEVA
+253 YHLSDVGGNAIQEIS
-268 FIMAFTIAYCEE
+268 FTMAFAIAYCEE
-280 VVAAGMDID
+280 VIKAGIGID

-310 KFRAARRIYAKIM
+310 KFRAARRVYAKIM
-323 AERFGAKKP
+323 AERFGAQKP

-351 EPHNNLMRTAIQ
+351 EHTNNLMRTAIQ
-363 ALGAVLG
+363 ALGAVLA

-398 QQIIRDEI
+398 QQIIRDET

-411 VDPLGGSYFVERLT
+411 VDPLGGSYFVESLT
-425 SDMEAEMWKVL
+425 SEMEREIWKVL
-436 AEVEERGGAVKLV
+436 EEVDRLGGAVKLV

-459 DSAYDT
+459 DSAYAT
-465 FRKFDS
+465 FKLIDS
-471 GEKISVGVNHHV
+471 GEKISVGVNRHV
-483 DAASSAAEV
+483 DETSEAAKVE
-492 DIHPYDESCT
+492 IHPYDENCT
-502 QLQVDRLA
+502 DLQIARLKEV
-510 ALRAGRDNARVEALL
+510 RARRDTPRVHALL
-525 AELAAQA
+525 SELKDQA
-532 RTEDVNLVPKTIE
+532 RTEDINLLPKTIE

-557 GALREVWGS
+557 AALRDVWGG
-566 YSEPLIV
+566 YDEPNIV

>member
-1 MTNEAKAGTMK
+1 MK
-12 LYRDEAIADIRARQ
+12 LFSEQAIELVRTSQ
-26 AEWEERELAATLNA
+26 AEWERNELAASLKI
-40 RPEEKPA
+40 RPEGQSD
-47 YETESGIP
+47 YRTDCGIP

-62 ADVADIPADGLG
+62 ADVADIPASELGL
-74 FPGAYPF
+74 PGAYPF
-81 TRGAYPTMYR
+81 TRGVYPTMYR

-105 PEATNQRYKYMIAT
+105 PEATNRRYKYMINT

-131 TLLGFD
+131 TLLGLD
-137 SDDPMAFGEVGRC
+137 SDDPMAFGEVGRV

-157 DDVDRLFDG
+157 EDMDRLFDG
-166 IDLEKIS
+166 IELEKIS

-180 SAWVV
+180 SAWVI
-185 YSMFVAVAEQRGYDL
+185 YAMFVAVAEQRGCDL
-200 AKLTGT
+200 QKIAGT

-223 PVRPAVR
+223 PVKPAVR
-230 LLRDLIVHSAAA
+230 LLRDLIVYSTKT
-242 TPKMN
+242 TPKIN

-253 YHLSDVGGNAIQEVA
+253 YHLSDVGGNAIQEIA

-280 VVAAGMDID
+280 VVGVGMDID

-310 KFRAARRIYAKIM
+310 KFRAARRVYAKIM
-323 AERFGAKKP
+323 AERFKAKKP

-351 EPHNNLMRTAIQ
+351 EHQNNLMRTAIQ

-411 VDPLGGSYFVERLT
+411 VDPLGGSYFIERLT
-425 SDMEAEMWKVL
+425 SDMEQAIWKVL
-436 AEVEERGGAVKLV
+436 DEIDELGGAVKLV
-449 EEGWFQQKLA
+449 EDGWFQQKLA
-459 DSAYDT
+459 DSAYAT
-465 FRKFDS
+465 FQRIDS
-471 GEKISVGVNHHV
+471 GERISVGVNKYV
-483 DAASSAAEV
+483 DDKSDAANV
-492 DIHPYDESCT
+492 DIHLYDDDCSE
-502 QLQVDRLA
+502 LQIDRLKSV
-510 ALRAGRDNARVEALL
+510 RAHRDNVRVRALL
-525 AELAAQA
+525 DELKQQA
-532 RTEDVNLVPKTIE
+532 SSNNVNLLPKTIE
-545 LVKARAT
+545 LVKAKAS

-557 GALREVWGS
+557 RALRDVWGS
-566 YSEPLIV
+566 YNEPLIV

>member
-1 MTNEAKAGTMK
+1 MNLFSAP
-12 LYRDEAIADIRARQ
+12 AIESVREKQ
-26 AEWEERELAATLNA
+26 AEWEANELAAALKS
-40 RPEEKPA
+40 RPEEKPD
-47 YETESGIP
+47 YETECGIP

-62 ADVADIPADGLG
+62 ADVADIPASDLG

-105 PEATNQRYKYMIAT
+105 PEATNQRYKYMIQT

-131 TLLGFD
+131 TLLGLD
-137 SDDPMAFGEVGRC
+137 SDNPMAFGEVGRV
-150 GVAIDTI
+150 GVAIDTV

-166 IDLEKIS
+166 IDLEQIS

-185 YSMFVAVAEQRGYDL
+185 YAMFVAVAEKRGYDL
-200 AKLTGT
+200 HKLTGT

-230 LLRDLIVHSAAA
+230 LLRDLIMHSAKA
-242 TPKMN
+242 TPKLN

-253 YHLSDVGGNAIQEVA
+253 YHLSDVGGNALQEIA

-280 VVAAGMDID
+280 VIDAGMDID

-296 FFFISHQDFFEQIC
+296 FFFISQQDFFEQIC
-310 KFRAARRIYAKIM
+310 KFRAARRVYAKIM
-323 AERFGAKKP
+323 SERFSAKKP

-351 EPHNNLMRTAIQ
+351 EHHNNLMRTAIQ

-398 QQIIRDEI
+398 QQIIREEI

-411 VDPLGGSYFVERLT
+411 IDPLGGSYFVERLT
-425 SDMEAEMWKVL
+425 HDMETEIWKVL
-436 AEVEERGGAVKLV
+436 DEVTERGGAIKLV
-449 EEGWFQQKLA
+449 EEGWFQQELA
-459 DSAYDT
+459 DSAYATFKKIDT
-465 FRKFDS
+465 
-471 GEKISVGVNHHV
+471 GEKISVGVNKYA
-483 DAASSAAEV
+483 DETSSSAEV
-492 DIHPYDESCT
+492 HIHPYDDQCT
-502 QLQVDRLA
+502 QFQIDRLNA
-510 ALRAGRDNARVEALL
+510 VRANRDSERVRLL
-525 AELAAQA
+525 LQELAQQA
-532 RTEDVNLVPKTIE
+532 GSDDINLLPKTIE

-557 GALREVWGS
+557 GALRDVWGS
-566 YSEPLIV
+566 YAEPMIV

>member
-1 MTNEAKAGTMK
+1 MTLFSAQAI
-12 LYRDEAIADIRARQ
+12 EAIRRQ
-26 AEWEERELAATLNA
+26 QAQWEQTDLAAALEG
-40 RPEEKPA
+40 RREEKPT
-47 YETESGIP
+47 YETECGIP

-62 ADVADIPADGLG
+62 ADIADIPPGELG

-105 PEATNQRYKYMIAT
+105 PEATNQRYKYMIQT

-131 TLLGFD
+131 TLLGLD
-137 SDDPMAFGEVGRC
+137 SDDPMAFGEVGRV
-150 GVAIDTI
+150 GVAIDTV

-185 YSMFVAVAEQRGYDL
+185 YAMFVAVAEQRGCDL
-200 AKLTGT
+200 HKLTGT

-230 LLRDLIVHSAAA
+230 LLRDLIMHSATT
-242 TPKMN
+242 TPKIN

-268 FIMAFTIAYCEE
+268 FIMAFTIAYCEQ
-280 VVAAGMDID
+280 VIDAGMDID

-310 KFRAARRIYAKIM
+310 KFRAARRVYAKIM
-323 AERFGAKKP
+323 SERFNARKP

-351 EPHNNLMRTAIQ
+351 EHHNNLMRTAIQ

-411 VDPLGGSYFVERLT
+411 VDPLGGSYFIERLT
-425 SDMEAEMWKVL
+425 KDMENEIWKVL
-436 AEVEERGGAVKLV
+436 DEVKERGGAIELV
-449 EEGWFQQKLA
+449 EAGWFQQKLA
-459 DSAYDT
+459 DSAYATFKKIDT
-465 FRKFDS
+465 
-471 GEKISVGVNHHV
+471 GEKVSVGVNRHV
-483 DAASSAAEV
+483 DETSGSADV
-492 DIHPYDESCT
+492 HIHPYDEQCT
-502 QLQVDRLA
+502 QLQIDRLN
-510 ALRAGRDNARVEALL
+510 RVRTSRDNKRVQQLL
-525 AELAAQA
+525 EELVAQA
-532 RTEDVNLVPKTIE
+532 RSDDINLLPKTTE

-557 GALREVWGS
+557 GALRSLWGS
-566 YSEPLIV
+566 YAEPMIV

>member
-1 MTNEAKAGTMK
+1 MTLFSPTALSEIE
-12 LYRDEAIADIRARQ
+12 RDQVRWERQ
-26 AEWEERELAATLNA
+26 ELAATLDV
-40 RPEEKPA
+40 RSEEKA
-47 YETESGIP
+47 NYETECGIP
-55 LKRIYTA
+55 LKRVYTA
-62 ADVADIPADGLG
+62 ADVADLRQEDLG

-81 TRGAYPTMYR
+81 TRGPYPTMYR

-105 PEATNQRYKYMIAT
+105 PESTNRRYKYMIET

-131 TLLGFD
+131 TLLGLD
-137 SDDPMAFGEVGRC
+137 SDDPMAFGEVGRV
-150 GVAIDTI
+150 GVSVDTI

-180 SAWVV
+180 SAWVI
-185 YSMFVAVAEQRGYDL
+185 YAMLIAVAERRGYDL
-200 AKLTGT
+200 KKLTGT

-223 PVRPAVR
+223 PVKPAVR
-230 LLRDLIVHSAAA
+230 LLRDLIIYSTKA
-242 TPKMN
+242 TPKIN

-253 YHLSDVGGNAIQEVA
+253 YHLSDVGGNAIQEIA
-268 FIMAFTIAYCEE
+268 FTLAFTIAYCEE
-280 VVAAGMDID
+280 VINAGIAID
-289 DFAPRLS
+289 EFAPRLS
-296 FFFISHQDFFEQIC
+296 FFFISQQDFFEQIC
-310 KFRAARRIYAKIM
+310 KFRAARRVYAKVM
-323 AERFGAKKP
+323 AERFGARKP

-351 EPHNNLMRTAIQ
+351 EHKNNLMRTAIQ
-363 ALGAVLG
+363 ALGAVLA

-411 VDPLGGSYFVERLT
+411 IDPLGGSYFIERLT
-425 SDMEAEMWKVL
+425 SDMEQAIWAVL
-436 AEVEERGGAVKLV
+436 DEVEQKGGAVKLV

-459 DSAYDT
+459 DSAYTT
-465 FRKFDS
+465 FKKIDS
-471 GEKISVGVNHHV
+471 GEKISVGVNRHA
-483 DAASSAAEV
+483 DAQSEALGVE
-492 DIHPYDESCT
+492 IHPYDENCT
-502 QLQVDRLA
+502 QLQVERLREVRA
-510 ALRAGRDNARVEALL
+510 RRDQARVDALLRALQEEARSN
-525 AELAAQA
+525 
-532 RTEDVNLVPKTIE
+532 DVNLLPTTIE

-557 GALREVWGS
+557 GALRRVWGT
-566 YSEPLIV
+566 YDEPSII

>member
-1 MTNEAKAGTMK
+1 MTK
-12 LYRDEAIADIRARQ
+12 LYREDAIASISAAQ
-26 AEWEERELAATLNA
+26 AAWEANELAATLA
-40 RPEEKPA
+40 TRSEEKNE
-47 YETESGIP
+47 YETECGIP
-55 LKRIYTA
+55 LKRVYTA
-62 ADVADIPADGLG
+62 ADVADIPDDALG

-81 TRGAYPTMYR
+81 TRGPYPTMYR

-105 PEATNQRYKYMIAT
+105 PEATNQRYKYMVQT

-131 TLLGFD
+131 TLLGLD

-180 SAWVV
+180 SAWVI
-185 YSMFVAVAEQRGYDL
+185 YAMYVAVAENRGYDL
-200 AKLTGT
+200 IKLSGT

-230 LLRDLIVHSAAA
+230 LLRDLIMYSAKT
-242 TPKMN
+242 TPKLN

-253 YHLSDVGGNAIQEVA
+253 YHLSDVGGNAIQEIA
-268 FIMAFTIAYCEE
+268 FIMAFTTAYCEE
-280 VVAAGMDID
+280 VIAAGMDID

-296 FFFISHQDFFEQIC
+296 FFFISQQDFFEQIC
-310 KFRAARRIYAKIM
+310 KFRAARRVYAKLM
-323 AERFGAKKP
+323 AERFGAKKA

-351 EPHNNLMRTAIQ
+351 EHQNNLVRTAIQ

-425 SDMEAEMWKVL
+425 NDMEEEIWKVL
-436 AEVEERGGAVKLV
+436 AKVDERGGAIKLV
-449 EEGWFQQKLA
+449 EEGWFQQQLA
-459 DSAYDT
+459 DSAYAT
-465 FRKFDS
+465 FK
-471 GEKISVGVNHHV
+471 KIETGQKVSVGVNRYV
-483 DAASSAAEV
+483 DDNATSADV
-492 DIHPYDESCT
+492 DIHPYDEQCT
-502 QLQVDRLA
+502 QVQIDRLNVV
-510 ALRAGRDNARVEALL
+510 RASRDNTRIHALL
-525 AELAAQA
+525 TELVAQA
-532 RTEDVNLVPKTIE
+532 QSDDVNLLPITIE
-545 LVKARAT
+545 LVKAKAS

-557 GALREVWGS
+557 HALRDTWGA
-566 YSEPLIV
+566 YDEPMIV

>member
-1 MTNEAKAGTMK
+1 MT
-12 LYRDEAIADIRARQ
+12 LYSQSALDEIRARQ
-26 AEWEERELAATLNA
+26 AEWEADELAATLA
-40 RPEEKPA
+40 VRAEEKDV
-47 YETESGIP
+47 YETESGIA
-55 LKRIYTA
+55 LKRVYTA
-62 ADVADIPADGLG
+62 ADVADIPADEIG

-105 PEATNQRYKYMIAT
+105 PEATNQRYKYMIQT

-131 TLLGFD
+131 TLLGLD
-137 SDDPMAFGEVGRC
+137 SDDPMAFGEVGRV
-150 GVAIDTI
+150 GVAIDTM

-200 AKLTGT
+200 TKLSGT

-230 LLRDLIVHSAAA
+230 LLRDLIMHSAKA
-242 TPKMN
+242 TPKLN

-253 YHLSDVGGNAIQEVA
+253 YHLSDVGGNAIQEIA
-268 FIMAFTIAYCEE
+268 FIMAFTAAYCEE
-280 VVAAGMDID
+280 ITAAGMDID

-310 KFRAARRIYAKIM
+310 KFRAARRVYARM
-323 AERFGAKKP
+323 MRERFGAKKP

-351 EPHNNLMRTAIQ
+351 EHHNNLTRTAIQ
-363 ALGAVLG
+363 ALGAVLA

-411 VDPLGGSYFVERLT
+411 VDPLGGSYFIERLT
-425 SDMEAEMWKVL
+425 KDMENEIWKVL
-436 AEVEERGGAVKLV
+436 NEVDERGGAIELV

-459 DSAYDT
+459 DSAYATFKKIDT
-465 FRKFDS
+465 
-471 GEKISVGVNHHV
+471 GEKISVGVNSNV
-483 DAASSAAEV
+483 DETAEPLKV

-510 ALRAGRDNARVEALL
+510 AVRASRDNAAVQRLM
-525 AELAAQA
+525 AELKAQA
-532 RTEDVNLVPKTIE
+532 QTDDVNLVPKTIE

-557 GALREVWGS
+557 TALRDVWGA
-566 YSEPLIV
+566 YDEPMIV

>member
-1 MTNEAKAGTMK
+1 MTK
-12 LYRDEAIADIRARQ
+12 LYREDAIGSISAAQVTWEAN
-26 AEWEERELAATLNA
+26 ELAATLA
-40 RPEEKPA
+40 TRPEEKGD
-47 YETESGIP
+47 YETECGIP
-55 LKRIYTA
+55 LKRVYTA
-62 ADVADIPADGLG
+62 ADVADIPHDALG

-81 TRGAYPTMYR
+81 TRGPYPTMYR

-105 PEATNQRYKYMIAT
+105 PEATNQRYKYMVQT

-131 TLLGFD
+131 TLLGLD

-180 SAWVV
+180 SAWVI
-185 YSMFVAVAEQRGYDL
+185 YAMYVAVAENRGYDL
-200 AKLTGT
+200 TKLAGT

-230 LLRDLIVHSAAA
+230 LLRDLIMYSAKT
-242 TPKMN
+242 TPKLN

-253 YHLSDVGGNAIQEVA
+253 YHLSDVGGNAIQEIA
-268 FIMAFTIAYCEE
+268 FIMAFTTAYCEE
-280 VVAAGMDID
+280 VIAAGMDID

-296 FFFISHQDFFEQIC
+296 FFFISQQDFFEQIC
-310 KFRAARRIYAKIM
+310 KFRAARRVYAKLM
-323 AERFGAKKP
+323 AERFGAKKA

-351 EPHNNLMRTAIQ
+351 EHQNNLVRTAIQ

-425 SDMEAEMWKVL
+425 NDMEEEIWKVL
-436 AEVEERGGAVKLV
+436 AKVDERGGAIKLV
-449 EEGWFQQKLA
+449 EEGWFQQQLA
-459 DSAYDT
+459 DSAYAT
-465 FRKFDS
+465 FK
-471 GEKISVGVNHHV
+471 KIETGQKVSVGVNRYV
-483 DAASSAAEV
+483 DDNATSADV
-492 DIHPYDESCT
+492 DIHPYDEQCT
-502 QLQVDRLA
+502 QVQIDRLNVV
-510 ALRAGRDNARVEALL
+510 RASRDNTRIHTLL
-525 AELAAQA
+525 RELVAQA
-532 RTEDVNLVPKTIE
+532 QSDDVNLLPITIE
-545 LVKARAT
+545 LVKAKAS

-557 GALREVWGS
+557 HALRDTWGA
-566 YSEPLIV
+566 YDEPMIV

>member
-1 MTNEAKAGTMK
+1 MTDTT
-12 LYRDEAIADIRARQ
+12 LFSTQAIDNIRESQ
-26 AEWEERELAATLNA
+26 TEWEEGALAAFLKT
-40 RPEEKPA
+40 RPEEKA
-47 YETESGIP
+47 VYETESGIP

-62 ADVADIPADGLG
+62 ADVADIPADELG

-81 TRGAYPTMYR
+81 TRGVYPTMYR

-105 PEATNQRYKYMIAT
+105 PEATNQRYKYMIQT

-131 TLLGFD
+131 TLLGLD
-137 SDDPMAFGEVGRC
+137 SDDPMAFGEVGRV
-150 GVAIDTI
+150 GVAIDTME
-157 DDVDRLFDG
+157 DVDRLFDG

-185 YSMFVAVAEQRGYDL
+185 YAMFVAVAEQRGLDL
-200 AKLTGT
+200 HKLTGT

-230 LLRDLIVHSAAA
+230 LLRDLIMYSAKA
-242 TPKMN
+242 TPKIN
-247 PISLSG
+247 PVSLSG
-253 YHLSDVGGNAIQEVA
+253 YHLSDVGGNALQEIA
-268 FIMAFTIAYCEE
+268 FTMAFTISYCEE
-280 VVAAGMDID
+280 VTKAGMDID

-310 KFRAARRIYAKIM
+310 KFRAARRVYAKIM
-323 AERFGAKKP
+323 AERFNAKKP

-351 EPHNNLMRTAIQ
+351 EHHNNLMRTAIQ

-398 QQIIRDEI
+398 QQIIREEI

-411 VDPLGGSYFVERLT
+411 IDPLGGSYFIERLT
-425 SDMEAEMWKVL
+425 KDMETEMWKML
-436 AEVEERGGAVKLV
+436 DEVQERGGAIQLV

-459 DSAYDT
+459 DSAYAT
-465 FRKFDS
+465 FKKIDS
-471 GEKISVGVNHHV
+471 GEKISVGVNKFA
-483 DAASSAAEV
+483 DEASSTADV
-492 DIHPYDESCT
+492 HIHPYDDHCT
-502 QLQVDRLA
+502 QLQIDRLKII
-510 ALRAGRDNARVEALL
+510 RANRDDVRIKSLM
-525 AELAAQA
+525 AELVEQA
-532 RTEDVNLVPKTIE
+532 RSDDVNLLPTTIE
-545 LVKARAT
+545 LVKAKAT

-557 GALREVWGS
+557 SALREVWGS
-566 YSEPLIV
+566 YDEPMIV

>member
-1 MTNEAKAGTMK
+1 MN
-12 LYRDEAIADIRARQ
+12 LFSDVAIKDIRERQ
-26 AEWEERELAATLNA
+26 AEWEKKELAAALSS

-47 YETESGIP
+47 YETECGIP
-55 LKRIYTA
+55 LKRVYTA
-62 ADVADIPADGLG
+62 ADVADIPAGELG

-105 PEATNQRYKYMIAT
+105 PEATNRRYKYMIQT

-131 TLLGFD
+131 TLLGLD
-137 SDDPMAFGEVGRC
+137 SDDPRALGEVGRV
-150 GVAIDTI
+150 GVAIDTV
-157 DDVDRLFDG
+157 DDVNRLFDG

-180 SAWVV
+180 SAWVM
-185 YSMFVAVAEQRGYDL
+185 YSMLVAVAEQRGCDL
-200 AKLTGT
+200 RRLAGT

-230 LLRDLIVHSAAA
+230 LLRDLIIYSAKA
-242 TPKMN
+242 TPKIN

-253 YHLSDVGGNAIQEVA
+253 YHLSDVGGNALQEIA

-280 VVAAGMDID
+280 VIRVGMDID

-310 KFRAARRIYAKIM
+310 KFRAARRVYARIM
-323 AERFGAKKP
+323 SERFKAKKP

-351 EPHNNLMRTAIQ
+351 EHQNNLIRTAIQ

-425 SDMEAEMWKVL
+425 RDMELEICKVL
-436 AEVEERGGAVKLV
+436 DEVDQRGGAVKLV

-459 DSAYDT
+459 DSAYAT
-465 FRKFDS
+465 FQKIDA
-471 GEKISVGVNHHV
+471 GEKILVGVNRYV
-483 DAASSAAEV
+483 DETGSSGEV
-492 DIHPYDESCT
+492 HIHPYDEHCT
-502 QLQVDRLA
+502 QLQIDRLKA
-510 ALRAGRDNARVEALL
+510 VRANRDTARVGQLL
-525 AELAAQA
+525 KELAQQA
-532 RTEDVNLVPKTIE
+532 SSEEINLLPKTIE
-545 LVKARAT
+545 TVKAKAT

-566 YSEPLIV
+566 YAEPMIV

>member
-1 MTNEAKAGTMK
+1 MTMFSQPSLDT
-12 LYRDEAIADIRARQ
+12 LRAQ
-26 AEWEERELAATLNA
+26 QQQWEDQELAATLAA
-40 RPEEKPA
+40 RSEEKET

-55 LKRIYTA
+55 LKRVYTA
-62 ADVADIPADGLG
+62 ADVADIPADDLG

-105 PEATNQRYKYMIAT
+105 PEATNQRYKYMIQT

-131 TLLGFD
+131 TLLGLD
-137 SDDPMAFGEVGRC
+137 SDDPMAFGEVGRV
-150 GVAIDTI
+150 GVAIDTM

-166 IDLEKIS
+166 IDLQAIS

-200 AKLTGT
+200 TKLSGT

-230 LLRDLIVHSAAA
+230 LLRDLIMHSAKA
-242 TPKMN
+242 TPRIN

-253 YHLSDVGGNAIQEVA
+253 YHLSDVGGNAIQEIA
-268 FIMAFTIAYCEE
+268 FIMAFTAAYCEE
-280 VVAAGMDID
+280 IVAAGMDID

-310 KFRAARRIYAKIM
+310 KFRAARRVYAKLM
-323 AERFGAKKP
+323 RERFHAKKP

-351 EPHNNLMRTAIQ
+351 EHHNNLMRTAIQ
-363 ALGAVLG
+363 ALGAVLA

-411 VDPLGGSYFVERLT
+411 VDPLGGSYFIERLT
-425 SDMEAEMWKVL
+425 KDMENEIWKVL
-436 AEVEERGGAVKLV
+436 NEVEERGGAIKLV

-459 DSAYDT
+459 DSAYTT
-465 FRKFDS
+465 FKKFDS
-471 GEKISVGVNHHV
+471 GEKISVGVNSNV
-483 DAASSAAEV
+483 DEASSSIKV

-502 QLQVDRLA
+502 QLQVSRLA
-510 ALRAGRDNARVEALL
+510 AVRASRDNDLVRRLL
-525 AELAAQA
+525 DELKAQA
-532 RTEDVNLVPKTIE
+532 LTDDVNLVPKTIE

-557 GALREVWGS
+557 ASLRDVWGS
-566 YSEPLIV
+566 YDEPMIV